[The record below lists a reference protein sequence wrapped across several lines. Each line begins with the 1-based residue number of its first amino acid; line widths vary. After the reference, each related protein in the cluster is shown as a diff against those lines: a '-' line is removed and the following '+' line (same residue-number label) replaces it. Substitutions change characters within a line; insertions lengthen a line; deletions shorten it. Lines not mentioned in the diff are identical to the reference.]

1 MIIFGSRSK
10 TIPGQGVQG
19 VACSNCESDHFHTF
33 GVLKYF
39 HVYWIPTF
47 PFSRQAGIECKNCKN
62 TLIGKEVPM
71 NLSKTVKTNVFTT
84 AKMIPSFIGLIVFSS
99 LVVYFAILIGMN

>member
-1 MIIFGSRSK
+1 MIFFGSRSK
-10 TIPGQGVQG
+10 VIQGEGIQG
-19 VACSNCESDHFHTF
+19 VACSNCDSDEFHTF

-47 PFSRQAGIECKNCKN
+47 PFSKQPGIECKNCKN

-71 NLSKTVKTNVFTT
+71 NLGKKIKTSVFT
-84 AKMIPSFIGLIVFSS
+84 AGKLVPSFIGLILFASFVIYIAS
-99 LVVYFAILIGMN
+99 LMAIR

>member
-10 TIPGQGVQG
+10 VIQGEGVQG
-19 VACSNCESDHFHTF
+19 VACSNCESDHLHTF

-47 PFSRQAGIECKNCKN
+47 PFSKQPGIECKNCKM

-71 NLSKTVKTNVFTT
+71 NLSRQIKTSIFTTVKL
-84 AKMIPSFIGLIVFSS
+84 IPTFIGLIVFSS
-99 LVVYFAILIGMN
+99 LVLYIASLVALK